1 MLDRL
6 GYSLLLL
13 LLFPYTLL
21 HLLWRAR
28 RQPAYLQHVGERFG
42 FYRIAAG
49 RPLIW
54 VHAVSVGETRAAVPL
69 VQQLMERY
77 PGHQILL
84 THMTPTGREASEEL
98 FGDAVLRCYLP
109 YDYGFAVRRF
119 LRHFGPALGV
129 LVETELWFNLISR
142 CAAQGIPLVLVNA
155 RMSEKSADK
164 YARFPALTR
173 LCLQRLTAVAA
184 QTDADAAR
192 LAALGAATPQV
203 TGNLKFDVPPPKQAL
218 QQGAQLRDL
227 LGKDRRVLLAAST
240 RDGEEALLLDALAKV
255 SCPPA
260 LLMVIVPRHPQ
271 RFGDVADLLQN
282 RAVSFQCRSAG
293 QPIAP
298 ETRVVL
304 GDSMG
309 EMFGYYAAADVAF
322 IGGSLL
328 PYGGQNLIE
337 ACAVGK
343 PVLLGPHTYNFT
355 EAARLAVESGAAL
368 RVEDAED
375 LLRCALELLQDPAA
389 TASMSRA
396 ALAFSQQH
404 RGATGRAMALVEP
417 YLMQTGRP

>member
-1 MLDRL
+1 MLNRL

-13 LLFPYTLL
+13 LLFPYTLF
-21 HLLWRAR
+21 HLLWRSR

-42 FYRIAAG
+42 FYPIVAG

-69 VQQLMERY
+69 VRQLIERY
-77 PGHQILL
+77 PGHQNLL

-119 LRHFGPALGV
+119 LMHFGPALGV

-155 RMSEKSADK
+155 RMSEKSAAK

-192 LAALGAATPQV
+192 LAALGAAAPQV
-203 TGNLKFDVPPPKQAL
+203 TGNLKFDVTPPEQML

-255 SCPPA
+255 ACPPA
-260 LLMVIVPRHPQ
+260 LLTLIVPRHPQ
-271 RFGDVADLLQN
+271 RFGEVADLLQS
-282 RAVSFQCRSAG
+282 RAVPFQRRSAD
-293 QPIAP
+293 QPIAS

-309 EMFGYYAAADVAF
+309 EMFGYYAACDVAF

-355 EAARLAVESGAAL
+355 EAARLAVDSGAAL
-368 RVEDAED
+368 RVGDAEE
-375 LLRCALELLQDPAA
+375 LLRRALELLQDPGMA
-389 TASMSRA
+389 ASMSRA

-404 RGATGRAMALVEP
+404 RGATGRVMALVKP
-417 YLMQTGRP
+417 YLNQPGRS